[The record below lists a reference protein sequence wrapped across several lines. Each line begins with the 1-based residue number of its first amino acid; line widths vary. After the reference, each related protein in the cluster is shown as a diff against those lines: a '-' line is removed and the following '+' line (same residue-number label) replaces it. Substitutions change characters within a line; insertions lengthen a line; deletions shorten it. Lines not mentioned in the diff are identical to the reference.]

1 MKSIRPCIVLTLAS
15 ILLATGAFAAS
26 RSKADKGDESTIAIY
41 RASTLMGTRV
51 ENLQGKHL
59 GEVEDIVIDPE
70 DGIVA
75 YAVLSFGGVL
85 GLGETYFPVPWKS
98 LQDKPG
104 AEKTLLLDITK
115 EQLKNAPHFNKA
127 QWSSLADRRWGADIH
142 TYYAQQVY
150 WERLEEAQQEVKET
164 AMSPR
169 PRPAVPVSRAE
180 LIATTVSSADGVVK
194 LRTTD
199 GQTVQLRTSGGFL
212 DDLKA
217 GEQVEIAIQ
226 PRGAP
231 LPGISDTSSAPPQP
245 GVRYTAP
252 PPAPDSN

>member
-15 ILLATGAFAAS
+15 VLLGTGAFAVSQTRADEGEAS
-26 RSKADKGDESTIAIY
+26 TVAIH
-41 RASTLMGTRV
+41 RASTLIGTRV
-51 ENLQGKHL
+51 ENLQGEHL
-59 GEVEDIVIDPE
+59 GQIEDVVIDSE

-75 YAVLSFGGVL
+75 YAVLSFGGLL

-104 AEKTLLLDITK
+104 AKKTLLLDIMK
-115 EQLKNAPHFNKA
+115 EKLKNAPHIDKD

-150 WERLEEAQQEVKET
+150 WERLEELQQEVKQT
-164 AMSPR
+164 AASPR
-169 PRPAVPVSRAE
+169 IRPAAPVGRAE

-212 DDLKA
+212 DDLQA
-217 GEQVEIAIQ
+217 GDQVEIAIR

-231 LPGISDTSSAPPQP
+231 LPGIDDTSSAPPQP

-252 PPAPDSN
+252 PPAPGSN